1 MISSSAGRSPIV
13 GLCLPTSN
21 GKITGIVMKRYRDIL
36 FYLLSFL
43 ILLAVVSS
51 EGINYFAAEHPSCWW
66 VAGLLAAY
74 TLLLVSERWVSRR
87 LGGYIQLY
95 LICQTCITLLLLLF
109 PTSPDFLAALFIPL
123 IAQAMRSLPQ
133 KMGLAWISAFIL
145 IMAGVFLYHNGL
157 SRSALSLISIYTAV
171 YLFVGA
177 YVTLTR
183 QAEAAHRKSEALR
196 EDLQAAY
203 EQLQTYAAQAE
214 VLTATQERAR
224 LARELHDSVAQT
236 LFGTT
241 LVTETLRLMLEPAS
255 DQVSAQL
262 DKLQAQTKDAL
273 AEMRSLISQWRSVA
287 TMAGLVP
294 ALRHHLALRHKQDG
308 LEVRLTLDGERP
320 LPPDHEHA
328 LFRIAQEALN
338 NVSKHAQTQQA
349 VVDISFADEAVTL
362 AVRDEGAGFN
372 LADINPDGVHMGLS
386 SMRERAEAIGGELSI
401 TSHPGAGTRV
411 VVTVLKNQKYTVGN
425 SGSNLHIEE
434 SWKKG
439 NRP

>member
-1 MISSSAGRSPIV
+1 
-13 GLCLPTSN
+13 
-21 GKITGIVMKRYRDIL
+21 MKRYRDVL

-51 EGINYFAAEHPSCWW
+51 EGINYFATEHPSRWW

-87 LGGYIQLY
+87 WGGYIQLY
-95 LICQTCITLLLLLF
+95 LICQTCITFFLLLIPAF
-109 PTSPDFLAALFIPL
+109 PDFLAALFIPL
-123 IAQAMRSLPQ
+123 IAQAMRALPQ
-133 KMGLAWISAFIL
+133 KMGLKWTAAFIL
-145 IMAGVFLYHNGL
+145 IIAGVFLYHNGF

-241 LVTETLRLMLEPAS
+241 LATETLRLMVEPAS

-273 AEMRSLISQWRSVA
+273 AEMRSIISQWRSVA

-308 LEVRLTLDGERP
+308 LEVQLTLAGERQP
-320 LPPDHEHA
+320 LPPSHEHA

-338 NVSKHAQTQQA
+338 NVSKHAQTHQA
-349 VVDISFADEAVTL
+349 VVDISFADDAVTL
-362 AVRDEGAGFN
+362 TVRDEGAGFN
-372 LADINPDGVHMGLS
+372 LADVNPDGSHVGLS
-386 SMRERAEAIGGELSI
+386 GMRERAEAIGGELSI
-401 TSHPGAGTRV
+401 TSHPGAGTQV
-411 VVTVLKNQKYTVGN
+411 VVTVMKNQKYRVEN

-434 SWKKG
+434 SWKKETDHEAKD
-439 NRP
+439 R

>member
-1 MISSSAGRSPIV
+1 
-13 GLCLPTSN
+13 
-21 GKITGIVMKRYRDIL
+21 MKRYRDVL

-51 EGINYFAAEHPSCWW
+51 EGINYFAAEHPLRWW

-95 LICQTCITLLLLLF
+95 LTCQTCITFLLLLIPAF
-109 PTSPDFLAALFIPL
+109 PDFLAALFIPL
-123 IAQAMRSLPQ
+123 TAQAMRSLPQ
-133 KMGLAWISAFIL
+133 KTGLKWTGAFTI
-145 IMAGVFLYHNGL
+145 IMAGIFLYHNGL
-157 SRSALSLISIYTAV
+157 SRSTLPLISVYAAI

-203 EQLQTYAAQAE
+203 EQLQTYAAQSE
-214 VLTATQERAR
+214 VLTATQERDR
-224 LARELHDSVAQT
+224 IARELHDSVAQT

-241 LVTETLRLMLEPAS
+241 LATETLRLMLEPAS

-262 DKLQAQTKDAL
+262 DKLQAQTKGAL
-273 AEMRSLISQWRSVA
+273 AEMRSIISQWRSVA

-294 ALRHHLALRHKQDG
+294 ALRHHLAVRHKQDG
-308 LEVRLTLDGERP
+308 LKVRLTLAGERP
-320 LPPDHEHA
+320 LPPSHEHA

-338 NVSKHAQTQQA
+338 NVSKHAQTHQA
-349 VVDISFADEAVTL
+349 VVNISFADDAVTL
-362 AVRDEGAGFN
+362 TVRDEGAGFN
-372 LADINPDGVHMGLS
+372 LADVNPDGVHVGLS
-386 SMRERAEAIGGELSI
+386 GMRERAEAIGGKLSI
-401 TSHPGAGTRV
+401 TSHPGAGTQV
-411 VVTVLKNQKYTVGN
+411 TVTVLKNQKYAVEN

-434 SWKKG
+434 SWEKG